1 MGENKLNITLL
12 YIYPKI
18 KEINKEINLF
28 RIIDNN
34 IKETIIIYCLKEKD
48 SYKVFMIN
56 TMFGEAHEI
65 CNVADLV
72 KLDTIISKFK
82 KLEKQIIC
90 IDNLQEIE
98 KYILKVVLN

>member
-1 MGENKLNITLL
+1 MNITLL

-72 KLDTIISKFK
+72 QLDRIINKFK
-82 KLEKQIIC
+82 KLEKNIIC
-90 IDNLQEIE
+90 IGNLQEIE
-98 KYILKVVLN
+98 KYILKVALN

>member
-1 MGENKLNITLL
+1 MNITIL

-56 TMFGEAHEI
+56 TMLGESHEI

-72 KLDTIISKFK
+72 ELDTLMDKFK
-82 KLEKQIIC
+82 KLEKRIIC

>member
-1 MGENKLNITLL
+1 MNITIL

-34 IKETIIIYCLKEKD
+34 IKETIIIYCLKQKD
-48 SYKVFMIN
+48 SYKIFMIN

-72 KLDTIISKFK
+72 ELEAIINKFK
-82 KLEKQIIC
+82 KLEKHIIC